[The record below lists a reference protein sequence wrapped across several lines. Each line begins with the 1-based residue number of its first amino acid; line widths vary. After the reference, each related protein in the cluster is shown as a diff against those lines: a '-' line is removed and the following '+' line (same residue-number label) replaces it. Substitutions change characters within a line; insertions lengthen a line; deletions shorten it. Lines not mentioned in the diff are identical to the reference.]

1 MSRLIVVRVGNP
13 DNLWVSSITAGKW
26 SSPECHLQMARSAF
40 VEGYRVNLLFLATG
54 DIPLVM
60 ARLTN
65 VRARYPNETVLPV
78 ANELGN
84 LSTIIEFT
92 DVISMPR
99 CDAILSIIRYM
110 VGSQVQVIGQEA
122 SDLMAQYSRSLAT
135 RVVNPGNRTFIN
147 PAYFMNY
154 N

>member
-13 DNLWVSSITAGKW
+13 DNVWVSSISAGKW
-26 SSPECHLQMARSAF
+26 SSPEGHLQMVRSAF
-40 VEGYRVNLLFLATG
+40 VEGYSVRLLFLATG

-122 SDLMAQYSRSLAT
+122 TDLIAQYSRCLLYTSPSPRDRQKSRMPSSA
-135 RVVNPGNRTFIN
+135 
-147 PAYFMNY
+147 
-154 N
+154 

>member
-1 MSRLIVVRVGNP
+1 MSRLVVVRVGNP
-13 DNLWVSSITAGKW
+13 DNLWVSSISAGKW
-26 SSPECHLQMARSAF
+26 SSPESHLQMVRSAF
-40 VEGYRVNLLFLATG
+40 VEGYRVTLLFLASG

-65 VRARYPNETVLPV
+65 VRARYQNETVLPL

-84 LSTIIEFT
+84 LSTVIEFT
-92 DVISMPR
+92 DIVSIPR

-122 SDLMAQYSRSLAT
+122 TDLMVQYSTSLAT
-135 RVVNPGNRTFIN
+135 RIVNPGNRTFIN
-147 PAYFMNY
+147 PSYFMNY